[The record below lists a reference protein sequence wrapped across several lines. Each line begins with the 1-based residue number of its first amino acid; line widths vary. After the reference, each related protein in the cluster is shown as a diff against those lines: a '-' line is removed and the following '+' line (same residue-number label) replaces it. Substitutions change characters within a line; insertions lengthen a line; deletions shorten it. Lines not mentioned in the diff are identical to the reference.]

1 MGAYRTLVLQ
11 CLGLA
16 ACVALMAVLAPAGAR
31 VWVIACG
38 LCALGFF
45 GVVSILRHWEI
56 KRLSRQINEV
66 LHNGR
71 CLDLSTYHEGDVAVL
86 SNELAKMVARLD
98 RANRLLAT
106 ERNALAD
113 ALADVSHQIRT
124 PLTAAAL
131 MLPKIER
138 ASDAEERRQATRQ
151 LEDVLERVSWL
162 VTSLLKIAKVDAG
175 AIHVECDTVSV
186 AQIVERA
193 AAPLMPAMDL
203 HDVSLVVQ
211 VAEGASFQGDARWTT
226 EALENVLKN
235 CMEHTPA
242 GGTVRLQACED
253 ALACRITVTDSGP
266 GIAAEDLPHIFE
278 RFYRG
283 RSGVP
288 YGERG
293 SAQGFGI
300 GLALARALISAQGG
314 ALSAANAPSG
324 GAQFSIAFP
333 KLTV

>member
-1 MGAYRTLVLQ
+1 
-11 CLGLA
+11 
-16 ACVALMAVLAPAGAR
+16 
-31 VWVIACG
+31 
-38 LCALGFF
+38 
-45 GVVSILRHWEI
+45 
-56 KRLSRQINEV
+56 
-66 LHNGR
+66 
-71 CLDLSTYHEGDVAVL
+71 
-86 SNELAKMVARLD
+86 
-98 RANRLLAT
+98 
-106 ERNALAD
+106 
-113 ALADVSHQIRT
+113 
-124 PLTAAAL
+124 
-131 MLPKIER
+131 
-138 ASDAEERRQATRQ
+138 
-151 LEDVLERVSWL
+151 
-162 VTSLLKIAKVDAG
+162 
-175 AIHVECDTVSV
+175 
-186 AQIVERA
+186 
-193 AAPLMPAMDL
+193 MPAMDL